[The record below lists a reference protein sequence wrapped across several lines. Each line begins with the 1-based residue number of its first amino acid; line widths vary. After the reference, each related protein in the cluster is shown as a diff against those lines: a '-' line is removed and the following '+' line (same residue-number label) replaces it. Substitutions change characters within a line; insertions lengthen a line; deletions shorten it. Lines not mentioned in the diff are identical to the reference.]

1 MDLCTFYDNIEA
13 DESLTGVGIDGSD
26 KDNICV
32 IIKHGVSG
40 LTTKLPVDCIDDHEY
55 EFLLSILV
63 GEREPLVLQHMTR
76 VVGYFSRVDNWNTS
90 KLGELKDRQKGAYV
104 IG

>member
-1 MDLCTFYDNIEA
+1 MELCTFYDNIEA
-13 DESLTGVGIDGSD
+13 DESLTGVGVDSSD
-26 KDNICV
+26 ENNICV
-32 IIKHGVSG
+32 IVKHTMSG
-40 LTTKLPVDCIDDHEY
+40 LTTKMPIDRIDDHEY

-63 GEREPLVLQHMTR
+63 GEREPIVLQHMTR